1 MAVSAGGG
9 DLRANVRERLALGLG
24 LAEDEVR
31 DLEAGVYNRAIADF
45 VDGTPTWRSVRFR
58 QRYVDIARN
67 VYTNLDPASYVGN
80 TRLRARLDEREF
92 APHEVPFMAAPHAF
106 PERWTSVMDDKVR
119 RDEVVFK
126 ERQAAITDQFK
137 CGRCKKRECIY
148 RELQLRSADEPMTV
162 FVTCTNCGNRWK
174 M

>member
-1 MAVSAGGG
+1 MASG
-9 DLRANVRERLALGLG
+9 DDVVRANVRAKLAGALRLAD
-24 LAEDEVR
+24 DEVH
-31 DLEAGVYNRAIADF
+31 DLETGIFNRAIADF
-45 VDGTPTWRSVRFR
+45 VDGTPTWRSARFR
-58 QRYVDIARN
+58 QRYVDIARG
-67 VYTNLDPASYVGN
+67 VFTNLDPASYVGN
-80 TRLRARLDEREF
+80 ARLRARLDEREF
-92 APHEVPFMAAPHAF
+92 APHEVPFLAAHHAF
-106 PERWTSVMDDKVR
+106 PERWAAVMDDKVR
-119 RDEVVFK
+119 RDEVVFM